1 MCELLQFKIRY
12 RGEGEDLGWMQ
23 STLRFLGS
31 CRGRLLLNLVE
42 PCSKRA
48 THM

>member
-1 MCELLQFKIRY
+1 MCEVLEFKIRC
-12 RGEGEDLGWMQ
+12 RGEGEDLSWVQ

-31 CRGRLLLNLVE
+31 CRGRLLLNLME

-48 THM
+48 TDM